1 MTTLLKS
8 LLRKFLISTFLLST
22 ALMIVQ
28 FLLPLPYSLARNG
41 AYVVAVIIMAL
52 LIYQF
57 YFRRLSDF
65 ETKKK
70 FRYAGT
76 VFPSIVLIIALIA
89 LPVIA
94 VNLVDVSTRQIQT
107 LNTPDEMD
115 EQTSDY
121 VRFNTLNTLP
131 NGLESEKYFWQSK
144 EGKYSNHV
152 QEHAEVTYYLP
163 VASSGNDSLPVYW
176 IKWRYEAW
184 SHYDIDAQQ
193 IEKFRSDFLR
203 TSAGRMAN
211 MRMDSVFYFSHQQV
225 PSNKLPDTRHKSD
238 NRAITILIPNLEAPV
253 DEAKDYLIFLIGSW
267 VILFLLFMLAV
278 SNLKPISESGGSA
291 QSVLR
296 T

>member
-8 LLRKFLISTFLLST
+8 LLRKFLISTFLLS
-22 ALMIVQ
+22 ASLMILQ
-28 FLLPLPYSLARNG
+28 LLLPLRYSLVRNG
-41 AYVVAVIIMAL
+41 AYVLAVTIMAL

-76 VFPSIVLIIALIA
+76 VFPAIVLIIALIA

-115 EQTSDY
+115 HHTSDY
-121 VRFNTLNTLP
+121 VRFNSINAHP
-131 NGLESEKYFWQSK
+131 DKLESEKYFWQSK
-144 EGKYSNHV
+144 EGKYSNHD
-152 QEHAEVTYYLP
+152 QEHAEITYYLP
-163 VASSGNDSLPVYW
+163 VASGGIDSLYVYW
-176 IKWRYEAW
+176 IKWKFETR
-184 SHYDIDAQQ
+184 SKYDLNDQQ
-193 IEKFRSDFLR
+193 IEKFRDDFIR
-203 TSAGRMAN
+203 NSGERMAN
-211 MRMDSVFYFSHQQV
+211 IRLDSVFYFSHKQM
-225 PSNKLPDTRHKSD
+225 PCSKLPDARHKSD
-238 NRAITILIPNLEAPV
+238 QREVTILIPNLEAPV

-291 QSVLR
+291 QSALR